1 MAHIAIITSGSI
13 GFLNASFEMMSRLK
27 KEGHEITC
35 LSCLDVKARVEEQ
48 GFPYMQLP
56 EINFYPVLKDPE
68 GREANGWKAK
78 LKLHLK
84 GSGYLKEQGRKLLGL
99 DEFKSSLQKLSPDF
113 ALVNMELHEAIFTL
127 MELQIPFKLLSSW
140 YNFYRI
146 KGLPPIRQLIIPGN
160 EFDGSTLG
168 IARGWAFVKA
178 KIYGRYLFDILQF
191 RNYRRILLKQYAR
204 EIGYPKSNLI
214 LRNFPSVFIHKKLPI
229 LTMTLKELEFPH
241 RFPDRFTYLGP
252 MVFEAR
258 QDKVSEETHQR
269 LKHVFNLKKT
279 KGLKLVYCSVSSN
292 KKADANFLKNVVEA
306 VRGAKDWVLVMTTG
320 GKMPESFSQ
329 DLPENVYVF
338 KWLPQLQVLSEAD
351 CSINHGGGH
360 AISECIHFSVPM
372 LIFSGGEYDQ
382 NGCAARISYH
392 GLGILGDTNQD
403 DASSINQKIE
413 EILQNKAYKE
423 KMRQMNGLYL
433 DYKSKALTP
442 LIFSD

>member
-13 GFLNASFEMMSRLK
+13 GFLNASFEMMSRLR
-27 KEGHEITC
+27 KEGHDVTC

-48 GFPYMQLP
+48 GFPYLQLP
-56 EINFYPVLKDPE
+56 EINFYPVLRDPE
-68 GREANGWKAK
+68 GKEPNGWMSKFK
-78 LKLHLK
+78 LYLK
-84 GSGYLKEQGRKLLGL
+84 GSAYLNGQGRELLGL
-99 DEFKSSLQKLSPDF
+99 DEFKSKLQQLNPDF

-127 MELQIPFKLLSSW
+127 MELKIPFKLLSSW

-160 EFDGSTLG
+160 GFNGSTLG
-168 IARGWAFVKA
+168 IVKGWAFVKA

-191 RNYRRILLKQYAR
+191 RNYRRILLKKYAR
-204 EIGYPKSNLI
+204 KLGYPKSNLI
-214 LRNFPSVFIHKKLPI
+214 LRNFPSIFIHKKLPI

-258 QDKVSEETHQR
+258 QDKVSEETQQR
-269 LKHVFNLKKT
+269 LQQVFNLKRNN
-279 KGLKLVYCSVSSN
+279 GVKLVYCSVSSN
-292 KKADANFLKNVVEA
+292 KKADDKFLKNVVEA
-306 VRGAKDWVLVMTTG
+306 VRGSEDWVLVMTAG
-320 GKMPESFSQ
+320 GKMSESFSR
-329 DLPENVYVF
+329 DLPENVYAF
-338 KWLPQLQVLSEAD
+338 NWLPQLQVLKEAD

-392 GLGILGDTNQD
+392 GLGILGDTDQD
-403 DASSINQKIE
+403 DASAIKQKIE
-413 EILQNKAYKE
+413 EVLQNKAYKE
-423 KMRQMNGLYL
+423 KIQQMNKLYL